1 MAISRSL
8 MNRQLRADGGIMQV
22 APREKF
28 GLGSKLKKFVR
39 KIIPNEV
46 SEIAVKAAP
55 FVAPFNPLLAA
66 GMSGIGSFDQTG
78 RIGESL
84 KSGALTYGLG
94 QGARYLGGAG
104 FQKGINPF
112 QGADFSGGIMSG
124 IKSLGSSP
132 FGSETGFG
140 KMLSDRAA
148 AKGQLLKA
156 EGIQP
161 ISGNEMGSQFTEPTL
176 GAGDALGG
184 EGLTGAGEI
193 ISSTTAT
200 TPG

>member
-1 MAISRSL
+1 MEISTAL

-78 RIGESL
+78 RIGDSL
-84 KSGALTYGLG
+84 KSGA
-94 QGARYLGGAG
+94 
-104 FQKGINPF
+104 
-112 QGADFSGGIMSG
+112 
-124 IKSLGSSP
+124 
-132 FGSETGFG
+132 
-140 KMLSDRAA
+140 
-148 AKGQLLKA
+148 
-156 EGIQP
+156 
-161 ISGNEMGSQFTEPTL
+161 
-176 GAGDALGG
+176 
-184 EGLTGAGEI
+184 
-193 ISSTTAT
+193 
-200 TPG
+200 

>member
-78 RIGESL
+78 RIGDSL
-84 KSGALTYGLG
+84 KKGALTYGLG
-94 QGARYLGGAG
+94 QGARYLGGAD
-104 FQKGINPF
+104 FQRGLNPF
-112 QGADFSGGIMSG
+112 SGMEGMKYGFSKPTGSGGIKNLFKEVVSLT
-124 IKSLGSSP
+124 KSS
-132 FGSETGFG
+132 
-140 KMLSDRAA
+140 
-148 AKGQLLKA
+148 
-156 EGIQP
+156 
-161 ISGNEMGSQFTEPTL
+161 
-176 GAGDALGG
+176 
-184 EGLTGAGEI
+184 
-193 ISSTTAT
+193 
-200 TPG
+200 

>member
-22 APREKF
+22 TPREKF

-78 RIGESL
+78 RIGDSL

-94 QGARYLGGAG
+94 QGARYLGGAD
-104 FQKGINPF
+104 FQGLQNPF
-112 QGADFSGGIMSG
+112 TRDAFSMPTGSGGI
-124 IKSLGSSP
+124 KNL
-132 FGSETGFG
+132 F
-140 KMLSDRAA
+140 KKDV
-148 AKGQLLKA
+148 
-156 EGIQP
+156 QP
-161 ISGNEMGSQFTEPTL
+161 IQGVGDNTIIPKQKPTNILAEQMSEVSLDPSG
-176 GAGDALGG
+176 A
-184 EGLTGAGEI
+184 I
-193 ISSTTAT
+193 IDTASSTVT
-200 TPG
+200 TPGIFKISCKF